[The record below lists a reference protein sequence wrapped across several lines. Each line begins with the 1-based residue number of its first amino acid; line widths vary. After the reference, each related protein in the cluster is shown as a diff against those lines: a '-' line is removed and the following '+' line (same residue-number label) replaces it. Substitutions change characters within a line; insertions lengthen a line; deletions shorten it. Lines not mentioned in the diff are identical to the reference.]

1 VKSKPKHAESKP
13 QKPPKKGI
21 FKARIIKKRRKEDY
35 CLNCDTKYS
44 KEYNYCPNCGQENN
58 HNRASFGTLIV
69 DFFQN
74 YFSLDSKFANSL
86 LPFFFQ
92 PGYLVLKYLI
102 ISLLFFMVFSM
113 VRNGLVEKSME
124 TTEEVTKNIPED
136 QKVLLD
142 EVLSGDLSEIVDDST
157 YRFDMYDKDSV
168 LQDYSYSIQKP
179 DSDNTFFTEENASIY
194 MAIRKDMTYS
204 VLEVIDTLDTSTLSD
219 FQINLAKKAIRLDR
233 AELPFVVSQL
243 LKNLPIMMMLLI
255 PFFALLLKLFYIRR
269 NQLYIK
275 HLIHT
280 LYLHSFAYTIYG
292 FAFLAAMYWRPGI
305 SFWIILGSLILV
317 STHSYISFLKVYQ
330 QSKTKTFFKF
340 NIIGYLYS
348 ILLMIALFV
357 EVFFSVITY

>member
-1 VKSKPKHAESKP
+1 MEGK
-13 QKPPKKGI
+13 
-21 FKARIIKKRRKEDY
+21 
-35 CLNCDTKYS
+35 
-44 KEYNYCPNCGQENN
+44 
-58 HNRASFGTLIV
+58 RASFVNPVRL
-69 DFFQN
+69 
-74 YFSLDSKFANSL
+74 
-86 LPFFFQ
+86 
-92 PGYLVLKYLI
+92 YLI